1 MDLHAMHI
9 KQNKKKTKTDPTFT
23 DIYCKIIPNRAV
35 RVYYRVRVCVCVCV
49 CIIHHL
55 QWQRLSSTS
64 RQTYRKIDEMIAFL
78 RLRPRRHIDTETHW
92 EKKGNTTPH
101 SRQTSSSSCLVLW
114 CCNLP
119 QQQQKKLPPD
129 YHDHH
134 HQHQAGRHSDP
145 IRSHTT
151 SRGMEIEIY
160 CVAFVSFCRFFHPAL
175 ALLWPCLLWLAGCTW
190 TSPLCFVPMV
200 PGPGGGRDMYVTL
213 NSCIWFSASTIIEA
227 KAQNMMVT
235 ATCSMFSMAS
245 AWSLA
250 LCSLCWWIVSPHPSV
265 CSAALC
271 FCYSRNNCRVLCSTV
286 HRAMF
291 VRRYHRCPSFWVW
304 I

>member
-1 MDLHAMHI
+1 MHI
-9 KQNKKKTKTDPTFT
+9 KQNKQKNLKQ
-23 DIYCKIIPNRAV
+23 IPRLHWYLLQNYPKSRCA
-35 RVYYRVRVCVCVCV
+35 RVLSCESLRGCV
-49 CIIHHL
+49 HH
-55 QWQRLSSTS
+55 
-64 RQTYRKIDEMIAFL
+64 
-78 RLRPRRHIDTETHW
+78 
-92 EKKGNTTPH
+92 
-101 SRQTSSSSCLVLW
+101 TSSPVATIKFNFSPNLSKDWWNDCVFASSSQKTHRYGDTLGKERKHYAT
-114 CCNLP
+114 
-119 QQQQKKLPPD
+119 QQTNKFIIVFSVVMLQSAATTTKKLLPD
-129 YHDHH
+129 HHDHH
-134 HQHQAGRHSDP
+134 HQLQAGRHSDP

-151 SRGMEIEIY
+151 SRRMEIEIY

-175 ALLWPCLLWLAGCTW
+175 ALLWPCPLWLAGCTW
-190 TSPLCFVPMV
+190 TSSLCFIPMV
-200 PGPGGGRDMYVTL
+200 LGPGCGRDMYVTL

-245 AWSLA
+245 AGSLA
-250 LCSLCWWIVSPHPSV
+250 LCSLCWWIVSYYPSA